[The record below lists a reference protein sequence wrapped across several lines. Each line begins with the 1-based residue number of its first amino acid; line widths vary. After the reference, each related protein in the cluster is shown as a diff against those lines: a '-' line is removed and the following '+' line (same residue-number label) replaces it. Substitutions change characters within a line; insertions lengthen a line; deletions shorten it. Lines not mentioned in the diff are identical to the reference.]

1 MLSNQG
7 KKAVFS
13 LFSKI
18 QDDCFNTETLLLLF
32 DTYVKSVVNYG
43 CEVWGFHKGVDIET
57 LHLSFLKRV
66 RVLQIIWSILKLRD
80 SHCI

>member
-7 KKAVFS
+7 ETAVFS

-18 QDDCFNTETLLLLF
+18 QDDYFNTETLLSLF
-32 DTYVKSVVNYG
+32 DTYVKSIVNYG

-57 LHLSFLKRV
+57 LHLSFLKC
-66 RVLQIIWSILKLRD
+66 IESEKEYFKLYGLF
-80 SHCI
+80 